1 MKENWKRK
9 CEWKTDVTLTIK
21 SNTAGVGYACW
32 IQFCGMKFKLLKINL
47 VHVAFAQKFYFWND
61 KLLHVETNDMKVSSK
76 KMLGIINLFPSSF
89 LSEHNIER
97 HILLSYNRLS
107 IINCIHIFKRQIMLL
122 LCWIKMWVKW
132 YIILLNK
139 FTTMH
144 RTGSSMV
151 KVFCLYAKKKLVS
164 VLFGRMDSM
173 LVLRCMN
180 DFNNHLLNNHL
191 TSNLVNKHSVV

>member
-1 MKENWKRK
+1 
-9 CEWKTDVTLTIK
+9 
-21 SNTAGVGYACW
+21 
-32 IQFCGMKFKLLKINL
+32 
-47 VHVAFAQKFYFWND
+47 
-61 KLLHVETNDMKVSSK
+61 MKVSSAK
-76 KMLGIINLFPSSF
+76 TFGIINLFLASF

-107 IINCIHIFKRQIMLL
+107 IINCIYIFKRHAFQEIMLL

-164 VLFGRMDSM
+164 FLFGRMDSM
-173 LVLRCMN
+173 LLLRCMN
-180 DFNNHLLNNHL
+180 DFNNYLLNNHL
-191 TSNLVNKHSVV
+191 TSNLVNKHLVV